1 MESTLARV
9 GGAHRSPPEKL
20 PMTRGAWRPRGSQT
34 AMIHSGSLSRDRS
47 KRSSLASRCAIS
59 RASGPSSWSA
69 LGKSRIFSTSSRAPG
84 EPPLNRTTR
93 RDRYGVSRRM
103 RTSLFKR
110 VKRYLDTPMLGHPNQ
125 IVGQQLLKLVR
136 FDAKC
141 VGPKRAL
148 MFRGGLP

>member
-1 MESTLARV
+1 
-9 GGAHRSPPEKL
+9 
-20 PMTRGAWRPRGSQT
+20 
-34 AMIHSGSLSRDRS
+34 
-47 KRSSLASRCAIS
+47 
-59 RASGPSSWSA
+59 
-69 LGKSRIFSTSSRAPG
+69 
-84 EPPLNRTTR
+84 
-93 RDRYGVSRRM
+93 M

-148 MFRGGLP
+148 MFQGGLR